1 MLLGYSGWSAGQ
13 LEQEIAENG
22 WLTVPASKQLI
33 FDTDPMLMYDA
44 ALAAIGVSEATLSSA
59 SGHA

>member
-1 MLLGYSGWSAGQ
+1 MLAALFMSLLQ
-13 LEQEIAENG
+13 
-22 WLTVPASKQLI
+22 PAPSRADEESKPVQLI
-33 FDTDPMLMYDA
+33 FDTDPMLMSDA